1 MQPHKNPLTRPMYL
15 YLMVL
20 TFAQAATF
28 LGWNSLYTNFA
39 VEAAGLTGEQ
49 NGIVHS
55 VRELPGLLSVGV
67 IVLLLFMREV
77 TLTSLA
83 ILTCGF
89 GVIASG
95 FFPSFEGLL
104 VWTFILSMGFHYFEA
119 TNQSLA
125 LQYYSIQ
132 DAPIIIG
139 RLRSVTGAGSF
150 LMGSVIL
157 LLSGSLDYRW
167 LFAIAGSVSVLVGI
181 WALFQRPEAPHVPR
195 QRKGMVLRKRYWL
208 FYLLTCLSGARRQVV
223 SVFSTFL
230 LVQHYGFNIREMAL
244 LLLGSYFVAWMLNP
258 YIGKIINRFGEKS
271 LLFVKYICVVAVC
284 VGYIVSSKAW
294 MAASLFIFDQ
304 VLFCFTISI
313 RTFFQKIADKED
325 IAPSM
330 AVGVTVNHIAAVLVP
345 LVGGVL
351 WMTDYR
357 IPFAMG
363 VGFGLLS
370 FISVLFIPSRLVRS
384 N

>member
-1 MQPHKNPLTRPMYL
+1 MN
-15 YLMVL
+15 
-20 TFAQAATF
+20 
-28 LGWNSLYTNFA
+28 
-39 VEAAGLTGEQ
+39 GEQ

-83 ILTCGF
+83 ILTCGI

-125 LQYYSIQ
+125 LQYFSIQ
-132 DAPIIIG
+132 DAPLIIG

-150 LMGSVIL
+150 IMGSIIL
-157 LLSGSLDYRW
+157 FLSGYLDYRW
-167 LFAIAGSVSVLVGI
+167 LFAIAGSVAIVVGI
-181 WALFQRPEAPHVPR
+181 WALFQRPEAAGISR
-195 QRKGMVLRKRYWL
+195 QRRGMVLRKRYWL

-230 LVQHYGFNIREMAL
+230 LVQHFSFNIREMAL
-244 LLLGSYFVAWMLNP
+244 LLLASYFITWVLNP

-271 LLFVKYICVVAVC
+271 LLFVKYICVVGVC
-284 VGYIVSSKAW
+284 AGYIFCKQAW
-294 MAASLFIFDQ
+294 MAAALFIFDQ
-304 VLFCFTISI
+304 ILFCFTISI
-313 RTFFQKIADKED
+313 RTFFQKIADKAD

-330 AVGVTVNHIAAVLVP
+330 AVGVTVNHIAAVVVP
-345 LVGGVL
+345 IVGGIL

-363 VGFGLLS
+363 VVFGVLSLL
-370 FISVLFIPSRLVRS
+370 FVLCIPPLRKK
-384 N
+384 